1 MIKVGMS
8 YLFFYVKIKFIINSY
23 RIVILIM
30 SDEDNIINKYK

>member
-1 MIKVGMS
+1 MS
-8 YLFFYVKIKFIINSY
+8 YLFFYLKRKFIMNSY